1 MKVLIIDNGFKV
13 YKPFL
18 IKSFEEDLNIEL
30 KVIYNFE
37 TLKKFSLIERIFY
50 KLRFPLDISNFNSRI
65 LSISNKF
72 KPNLILIIKGNYVFT
87 STINKLKSNLDAKI
101 VSWSADNMIK
111 KHNTSF
117 YFDKSISK
125 YDIHFTT
132 KSNVVETLK
141 KIGARKVVFLN
152 KAFSKYDHFPVE
164 YDINYDFDV
173 LFIGTAARERFIT
186 MKYLSEN
193 GVKVNI
199 FGNYWSNKYQGNKN
213 LKIHRRP
220 LIGEEYRKAIYS
232 SKITLCFLRKIN
244 DDLQTDRSMEI
255 PACKGLMFAERTHE
269 HVNLFRED
277 KEAIFFN
284 SNEEL
289 LKKIKFYLANYDLAH
304 NIRNNGYSRCIKSN
318 YDFDNMKN
326 IILEETKKIKI

>member
-37 TLKKFSLIERIFY
+37 TLKIFFNERILY
-50 KLRFPLDISNFNSRI
+50 KLRPLWTSQFNSRI

-87 STINKLKSNLDAKI
+87 STINKLKSNLDVKI
-101 VSWSADNMIK
+101 VSWSADMIK

-132 KSNVVETLK
+132 KSNAVETLK
-141 KIGARKVVFLN
+141 KIGARKVALN
-152 KAFSKYDHFPVE
+152 KAFSKYDHFPAE

-173 LFIGTAARERFIT
+173 LFIGTAAREIHNNEIFI
-186 MKYLSEN
+186 
-193 GVKVNI
+193 
-199 FGNYWSNKYQGNKN
+199 
-213 LKIHRRP
+213 
-220 LIGEEYRKAIYS
+220 RKW
-232 SKITLCFLRKIN
+232 C
-244 DDLQTDRSMEI
+244 
-255 PACKGLMFAERTHE
+255 
-269 HVNLFRED
+269 
-277 KEAIFFN
+277 
-284 SNEEL
+284 
-289 LKKIKFYLANYDLAH
+289 
-304 NIRNNGYSRCIKSN
+304 
-318 YDFDNMKN
+318 
-326 IILEETKKIKI
+326 

>member
-1 MKVLIIDNGFKV
+1 MKVLIIDNGFKAH
-13 YKPFL
+13 KPFL
-18 IKSFEEDLNIEL
+18 IKSFEKDINIEL

-37 TLKKFSLIERIFY
+37 SLKKFSLIERIFY
-50 KLRFPLDISNFNSRI
+50 RLRFPLDNSNFNSRI

-72 KPNLILIIKGNYVFT
+72 KPHLILIIKGNYVLT
-87 STINKLKSNLDAKI
+87 RTMEKLKSNSNAKI

-117 YFDKSISK
+117 YFDRSISK

-132 KSNVVETLK
+132 KSTAVETLK
-141 KIGARKVVFLN
+141 NIGARKVVFLN
-152 KAFSKYDHFPVE
+152 KAFSKYDHFPAD
-164 YDINYDFDV
+164 YDIKYDFDV
-173 LFIGTAARERFIT
+173 LFIGTAERERFKT

-193 GVKVNI
+193 GIKVNI
-199 FGNYWSNKYQGNKN
+199 FGNLWSNKYQGNNN

-220 LIGEEYRKAIYS
+220 LMGEEYRKAIYS

-244 DDLQTDRSMEI
+244 DDLQTDRTMEI

-269 HVNLFRED
+269 HESLFKENQ
-277 KEAIFFN
+277 EAIFFN
-284 SNEEL
+284 SNEDL
-289 LKKIKFYLANYDLAH
+289 LKKIKFYLANYDLAI

-318 YDFDNMKN
+318 YDFDSMKN
-326 IILEETKKIKI
+326 IILSEIKK